1 MVERAISNLS
11 DEQFFTK
18 PGDAVNSVALIIKHM
33 AGNLQS
39 RWLDFLTADGE
50 KPTRDRDREFILA
63 GNDTRGSLMQGW
75 QRGWSM
81 LENTLGRLRDED
93 LGRRVTIRR
102 ESLTVLQALLRAA
115 THAAHHTGQVL
126 YLSRLLCP
134 GAPWLTIAPGTSGE
148 FVPPSLRKGRPK

>member
-1 MVERAISNLS
+1 MDVISEFAHDFARQRSLVERAISNLS

-102 ESLTVLQALLRAA
+102 
-115 THAAHHTGQVL
+115 
-126 YLSRLLCP
+126 
-134 GAPWLTIAPGTSGE
+134 
-148 FVPPSLRKGRPK
+148 